1 MARARSAR
9 KEIETALGHTFKSRA
24 LLERALTHASV
35 RADKGAPEDNERLE
49 FLGDRVLGLCIAELI
64 VEVDTS
70 ASEGAL
76 ARRYNRLVRKD
87 ACARV
92 AREIGLGSALR
103 LSAAEEENGGREK
116 DTILADAMEAVLA
129 AVFLEGG
136 YASARDI
143 VRTLWGP
150 HLAKMPETTVD
161 PKSALQEWAQGR
173 GLALPQY
180 VEISREGPDHAPRFT
195 SEVRIGG
202 CKPARGTGSNKRA
215 AEQDAATVFLNREG
229 VWQAPRGSGVND

>member
-1 MARARSAR
+1 MARARNAR
-9 KEIETALGHTFKSRA
+9 KEIETALGHTFQSRA

-35 RADKGAPEDNERLE
+35 RAEKGAPEDNERLE
-49 FLGDRVLGLCIAELI
+49 FLGDRVLGLSIAELI
-64 VEVDTS
+64 IEEDGS

-92 AREIGLGSALR
+92 ARDIGLGAALR
-103 LSAAEEENGGREK
+103 LSSAEEENGGREK

-129 AVFLEGG
+129 AVFLESG
-136 YASARDI
+136 YDGARAV
-143 VRTLWGP
+143 VRALWGP
-150 HLAKMPETTVD
+150 YLAKMPETTVD

-173 GLALPQY
+173 GLPLPRY
-180 VEISREGPDHAPRFT
+180 VEISREGPDHAPRFK

-202 CKPARGTGSNKRA
+202 CKPASGVGSNKRA
-215 AEQDAATVFLNREG
+215 AEQDAATVFLIREG
-229 VWQAPRGSGVND
+229 VWQSPRGSGGNG